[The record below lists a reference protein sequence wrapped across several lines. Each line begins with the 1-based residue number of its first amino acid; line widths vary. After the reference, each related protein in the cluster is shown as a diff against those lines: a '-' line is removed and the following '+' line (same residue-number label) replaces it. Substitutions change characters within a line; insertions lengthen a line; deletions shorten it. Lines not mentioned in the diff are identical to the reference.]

1 MQTSLSR
8 ARTLAPAASI
18 AAISAWSPPLLLN
31 FSLPLSLFPLHPP
44 SLFQPNPY
52 LSPFISFPGSPLILS
67 QTRRL
72 CFVSPRTPASSP
84 QPWSWTGNASTG
96 TTLPSSPPREVRD
109 HSLLASLRCLTLA
122 ACPLD
127 YIELRRPFS
136 ECSIS
141 TPPTSPPFN
150 DHKGVRGLRKCKPS
164 IVRSPE
170 AALSSG
176 RCTPLSSLAVQFIK
190 PREECCAV
198 PHIVWYS
205 TPGNHLIYTAQVIG
219 LR

>member
-1 MQTSLSR
+1 M
-8 ARTLAPAASI
+8 PH
-18 AAISAWSPPLLLN
+18 LLL
-31 FSLPLSLFPLHPP
+31 SPP
-44 SLFQPNPY
+44 SLLDPLLCFLTSLCPFPYFPYIHLSSFNPTRIF
-52 LSPFISFPGSPLILS
+52 LLFISFPGFPLILS

-84 QPWSWTGNASTG
+84 RPWSWTGSASTG

-127 YIELRRPFS
+127 YDIELRRPFS
-136 ECSIS
+136 GCSMS
-141 TPPTSPPFN
+141 APPTSPPFN

-190 PREECCAV
+190 PQEECCAV
-198 PHIVWYS
+198 PHIV
-205 TPGNHLIYTAQVIG
+205 
-219 LR
+219 